1 MHRINPCTQRGTA
14 KRFLRHR
21 LAGRAAQPPAP
32 LQKWSYYWFTWS
44 VIRTIMELVAHT
56 AAPALLPVFRSQLQ
70 GEVLALVF
78 GDPVVEWT
86 AEDLARRTG
95 HPRHTVANELR
106 RLESAGL
113 VTMRMIGRSKLVR
126 ANAVNPY
133 FEPLARLALMSFG
146 PPYVIRGEFRAQ
158 ENLERLFIYGSWAA
172 RYAGEQG
179 PAPHD
184 VDVLLIGD
192 PDRDAVYEAVR
203 RAEQRLGREVNVTI
217 RDAQRW
223 ESAADGFT
231 RQLRS
236 SPLVEIPLHDVGS

>member
-1 MHRINPCTQRGTA
+1 
-14 KRFLRHR
+14 
-21 LAGRAAQPPAP
+21 
-32 LQKWSYYWFTWS
+32 
-44 VIRTIMELVAHT
+44 MEAVAHT

-78 GDPVVEWT
+78 GDAEVEWT

-106 RLESAGL
+106 RLESADL
-113 VTMRMIGRSKLVR
+113 ITVRMIGRSKLVR
-126 ANAVNPY
+126 ANAGSPY

-146 PPYVIRGEFRAQ
+146 PPYVIGQEFGALG
-158 ENLERLFIYGSWAA
+158 NVERIFIYGSWAA

-184 VDVLLIGD
+184 VDVLLIGQ

-203 RAEQRLGREVNVTI
+203 RAEERLGREVNVTI
-217 RDAQRW
+217 RDAERW
-223 ESAADGFT
+223 KNAADGFT

-236 SPLVEIPLHDVGS
+236 SPLVEIQVGGSGT